1 MRNYIIIFLTML
13 GINLHAEME
22 ADQFKDLEQSL
33 IRASKSLLDSELSSE
48 QMRSV
53 ANLLRE
59 FDRVMTRSMPAVSDV
74 KNMPAHVKRSSQLD
88 SSFVLSPMN
97 KKRPR
102 EEMKDANGTVAKK
115 LNFEKPADKPL
126 IKNVIYALSAFTDDY
141 TQNLVK
147 SEDKID
153 VGALF
158 NSKKGKAQDKR
169 FQVMLEIES
178 KFRTL
183 MKNNP
188 NLIRT
193 IKYIGQAESDEHRFC
208 GHNQSINDKENR
220 MKSTKAKYISTS
232 INSGIN
238 FRMNTL
244 IYSIPLDELSNM
256 EALMA
261 YIFPVQ
267 IFGASAVIAN
277 GAAFKNLEKYLQWSK
292 RFDGLKKLGLESV
305 VEDQTDDYLKE
316 MLPFFSIK
324 RQLT

>member
-1 MRNYIIIFLTML
+1 
-13 GINLHAEME
+13 
-22 ADQFKDLEQSL
+22 
-33 IRASKSLLDSELSSE
+33 
-48 QMRSV
+48 
-53 ANLLRE
+53 
-59 FDRVMTRSMPAVSDV
+59 
-74 KNMPAHVKRSSQLD
+74 
-88 SSFVLSPMN
+88 
-97 KKRPR
+97 
-102 EEMKDANGTVAKK
+102 MKDANGPVAKK
-115 LNFEKPADKPL
+115 LNFEKPEDKPL

-158 NSKKGKAQDKR
+158 NSKKGKAQNKR
-169 FQVMLEIES
+169 FRVIKGIMKT

-232 INSGIN
+232 INSGVN

-244 IYSIPLDELSNM
+244 IYSIPLEISDTGSTNGL
-256 EALMA
+256 
-261 YIFPVQ
+261 YISCTKFR
-267 IFGASAVIAN
+267 S
-277 GAAFKNLEKYLQWSK
+277 
-292 RFDGLKKLGLESV
+292 
-305 VEDQTDDYLKE
+305 
-316 MLPFFSIK
+316 
-324 RQLT
+324 